1 VIGGVVRGL
10 LVGVMVTLLSLFFTH
25 LSIHHLFVVIYSVLI
40 TSMLFALGGFV
51 NAVFAKSFDDIS
63 IVPTF
68 ILTPLTY
75 LGGVFYSI
83 DNLSPIF
90 QTISL
95 FNPIVYMVNSF
106 RFGILGVSDVDI
118 RLSLTIMTLATIG
131 LYIYA
136 LRLLKSGKG
145 MKE

>member
-1 VIGGVVRGL
+1 
-10 LVGVMVTLLSLFFTH
+10 VTLLSLFFTH
-25 LSIHHLFVVIYSVLI
+25 LSIHHLFVVIYSVLV
-40 TSMLFALGGFV
+40 TSTLFALGGFV

>member
-1 VIGGVVRGL
+1 
-10 LVGVMVTLLSLFFTH
+10 
-25 LSIHHLFVVIYSVLI
+25 
-40 TSMLFALGGFV
+40 
-51 NAVFAKSFDDIS
+51 
-63 IVPTF
+63 
-68 ILTPLTY
+68 
-75 LGGVFYSI
+75 
-83 DNLSPIF
+83 
-90 QTISL
+90 
-95 FNPIVYMVNSF
+95 MVNSF